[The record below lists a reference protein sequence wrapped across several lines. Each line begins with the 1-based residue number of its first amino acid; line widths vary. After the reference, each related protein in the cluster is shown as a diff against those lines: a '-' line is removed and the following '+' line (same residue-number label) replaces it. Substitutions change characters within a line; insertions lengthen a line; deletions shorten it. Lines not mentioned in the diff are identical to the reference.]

1 MKRLEGQSTENT
13 FGVFGFEVLTS
24 EEMNELRGGTT
35 PKSRDKDILDVED
48 DG

>member
-1 MKRLEGQSTENT
+1 MKSLQGQSTDNT
-13 FGVFGFEVLTS
+13 FEVFGFEVLTTK
-24 EEMNELRGGTT
+24 EMNELRGGTR